1 MWRALVIIARL
12 GPLVA
17 SFWRDRRRYFFAGA
31 PLVRAAAFHQHRARR
46 MVHEMVTLGPT
57 FIKLGQLFAT
67 RADLLPEPYVSEFGK
82 LTDQVPPVPT
92 AQIRGTL
99 EAVYGRPVETL
110 FDDFEDTSIAAASL
124 GQVHR
129 ARFEGQ
135 DVAIKVLRPGVRE
148 LVRQDMRVA
157 VPFARWVARH
167 FPNQHISNARTVVEE
182 FARRIPEEMDFEREA
197 VFATTIRANFART
210 PGVIVPHVIPELV
223 RPNVLVLEYVEG
235 RRIDR
240 LTGPG
245 APAPRQVVAR
255 VIELYLQMMLI
266 DGLFHADPHPG
277 NLLVT
282 ADGTVVLLDFG
293 MVIEVPKAMRRNL
306 VKTVFAAIRR
316 DVDGTLIGFRSL
328 GLIDPAADLT
338 KLRGLAERLMSIAYD
353 RGSMQERLELVA
365 NEVMA
370 TLYDWPVTLPSEMVY
385 FARTAALIEGLGAR
399 YDPYFNAVTF
409 AAPIAIRLRG
419 QILKSLHEEGQPGP
433 IDWPTAVGA
442 ALGVAA
448 RRLLQF
454 GEQLLARP
462 NGGSRSWAAL
472 AAPRST
478 SAAESPP
485 PDVERRL
492 RAGSDAEGTGE

>member
-1 MWRALVIIARL
+1 
-12 GPLVA
+12 
-17 SFWRDRRRYFFAGA
+17 
-31 PLVRAAAFHQHRARR
+31 
-46 MVHEMVTLGPT
+46 MVHELITLGPT
-57 FIKLGQLFAT
+57 FIKLGQVFAT

-92 AQIRGTL
+92 ALIRRTL
-99 EAVYGRPVETL
+99 EAAYGRPVEAV
-110 FDDFEDTSIAAASL
+110 FDDFQDVSIAAASL

-135 DVAIKVLRPGVRE
+135 DVAIKVLRPGVRD
-148 LVRQDMRVA
+148 LVRQDIRVA
-157 VPFARWVARH
+157 IPLARWIARN
-167 FPNQHISNARTVVEE
+167 FPNQHIRNARTVVEE

-197 VFATTIRANFART
+197 VFATTIRANFAKT
-210 PGVIVPHVIPELV
+210 PFVIVPHVVPELV
-223 RPNVLVLEYVEG
+223 RPNVLVLQYVEG

-245 APAPRQVVAR
+245 APAPRQVVAK
-255 VIELYLQMMLI
+255 VIELYMQMMLI

-293 MVIEVPKAMRRNL
+293 MVIEVPRAMRRNL
-306 VKTVFAAIRR
+306 VRTVFAAIRR
-316 DVDGTLIGFRSL
+316 DVDGTLMGFRSL

-399 YDPYFNAVTF
+399 YDPYFNAVMF
-409 AAPIAIRLRG
+409 ATPIAIRLRG

-433 IDWPTAVGA
+433 IDRKSV
-442 ALGVAA
+442 V
-448 RRLLQF
+448 
-454 GEQLLARP
+454 
-462 NGGSRSWAAL
+462 
-472 AAPRST
+472 
-478 SAAESPP
+478 
-485 PDVERRL
+485 
-492 RAGSDAEGTGE
+492 